1 VASAF
6 TTATRVTVIAA
17 QTEAVPTVPQ
27 DDHRLV
33 RVPVTPTG
41 TPEPAPAGAG
51 SLFCHVQVIDS
62 YLAWQYSS
70 GMDADFL
77 ANWTTQMRKGL
88 LELCVLA
95 TLKGTRMYGYDIV
108 KRLSAVDGLVMGEGT
123 IYPILSRFK
132 KEGLVDTTLA
142 ESPEGPARKY
152 YQLTA
157 RGRLLL
163 TRMLNAWAEVRDGI
177 EAVTGAETKS

>member
-1 VASAF
+1 
-6 TTATRVTVIAA
+6 
-17 QTEAVPTVPQ
+17 
-27 DDHRLV
+27 
-33 RVPVTPTG
+33 
-41 TPEPAPAGAG
+41 
-51 SLFCHVQVIDS
+51 
-62 YLAWQYSS
+62 
-70 GMDADFL
+70 MDADFL

-95 TLKGTRMYGYDIV
+95 TLKGARMYGYDIV

-152 YQLTA
+152 YQLTP

-163 TRMLNAWAEVRDGI
+163 GKMLTAWGDVRDGI
-177 EAVTGAETKS
+177 DQLAATENQP

>member
-1 VASAF
+1 MSA
-6 TTATRVTVIAA
+6 
-17 QTEAVPTVPQ
+17 E
-27 DDHRLV
+27 
-33 RVPVTPTG
+33 
-41 TPEPAPAGAG
+41 
-51 SLFCHVQVIDS
+51 
-62 YLAWQYSS
+62 
-70 GMDADFL
+70 FL

-95 TLKGTRMYGYDIV
+95 ALRGRTLYGYDIV

-132 KEGLVDTTLA
+132 KEGLVETTLS

-157 RGRLLL
+157 HGRKLLSQ
-163 TRMLNAWAEVRDGI
+163 MLAAWAQVRD
-177 EAVTGAETKS
+177 